1 MMVYIMNAFDIKS
14 TKMDVLSISLHT
26 SDLFDLEDVLVKLG
40 KKFQESGVVPFV
52 LDVQE
57 FDYPES
63 LDLAALVSL
72 FSRHGMQILG
82 LKHSN
87 ERWAAAAMKYHL
99 LFCLSHS
106 ENVKE
111 LGQVEVQ
118 NTEDDQKARKTVLI
132 TSPVR
137 TGQQVYAE
145 DGDLIVT
152 GAVSQGAELIAD
164 GNMHIY
170 APMRGRALAGAK
182 GDTSA
187 RIFIHSMQAELVS
200 VAGIYRNF
208 EQDLP
213 DHLHKQ
219 PVQILLQDNRLVISA
234 IGSE

>member
-1 MMVYIMNAFDIKS
+1 MNAFDIKS

-87 ERWAAAAMKYHL
+87 ERWAAVAMKYHL

-118 NTEDDQKARKTVLI
+118 KTEDGQKARKTVLI

-152 GAVSQGAELIAD
+152 GAVNQGAELIAD

-170 APMRGRALAGAK
+170 APMRGRALAAPK
-182 GDTSA
+182 
-187 RIFIHSMQAELVS
+187 V
-200 VAGIYRNF
+200 
-208 EQDLP
+208 
-213 DHLHKQ
+213 
-219 PVQILLQDNRLVISA
+219 ILLPAYLSTPCRRSWFLSRGFTVILNRICRTICTSSRYRYCCRITDWLSVQLAQSNCLIF
-234 IGSE
+234 

>member
-1 MMVYIMNAFDIKS
+1 MVYIMNAFDIKS

-87 ERWAAAAMKYHL
+87 ERWAAVAMKYHL

-118 NTEDDQKARKTVLI
+118 KTEDGQKARKTVLI

-152 GAVSQGAELIAD
+152 GRSTRGGIDCRWQYAYLCAD
-164 GNMHIY
+164 E
-170 APMRGRALAGAK
+170 RACFGKRK